1 MKDKDTIGFI
11 VVASIVLMLITISA
25 YLATRRV
32 IESKKENKELKVD
45 TFLYQ
50 GHTMVKF
57 TDSNNISV
65 CHSPECRKCTLFY
78 D

>member
-1 MKDKDTIGFI
+1 MKDKDTISFI
-11 VVASIVLMLITISA
+11 VVAGIVLIWITIA
-25 YLATRRV
+25 TYLTTRN
-32 IESKKENKELKVD
+32 IKESKIENKQEKVD

-57 TDSNNISV
+57 TNGKSISI

>member
-1 MKDKDTIGFI
+1 MKDKDAIAFI
-11 VVASIVLMLITISA
+11 VFAGILLMLITISA
-25 YLATRRV
+25 YLATRKV
-32 IESKKENKELKVD
+32 KENKKENKELKVD

-57 TDSNNISV
+57 TDNNNISV

>member
-11 VVASIVLMLITISA
+11 VVVGIIFILIIIST
-25 YLATRRV
+25 YLATRN
-32 IESKKENKELKVD
+32 IKESKKENKQEKVD

-57 TDSNNISV
+57 TDGKSISV